1 MAHVNRDFYS
11 IPQTVKKTVGAM
23 QRDFSQIYTAD
34 YTISKSVVVAKDQPR
49 CSLDICK
56 G

>member
-1 MAHVNRDFYS
+1 
-11 IPQTVKKTVGAM
+11 M